1 MLPPRLLGIG
11 SGRRPRLVEFVYVG
25 MVEHEIAHPS
35 NARAADAIGTALER
49 AGVVFIAENG
59 GGRGVRLRKKGK
71 R

>member
-1 MLPPRLLGIG
+1 
-11 SGRRPRLVEFVYVG
+11 